1 MTSNAE
7 GMVTLTHADQD
18 TADSDQAATTT
29 PGTGELTITENSDVG
44 IYEATVGGTT
54 VAGVVYSR
62 AGNRVTLLATSVFP
76 EFRGQGIAG
85 RLLGGV
91 LDMLRAR
98 GETATISCPFAAE
111 FVSAHPEY
119 AGVLNPTASGAA
131 RRQH

>member
-1 MTSNAE
+1 MTSNVE

-18 TADSDQAATTT
+18 TVESDQAATTA
-29 PGTGELTITENSDVG
+29 PATGELIITDNGDVG
-44 IYEATVGGTT
+44 IYEATLDGVT

-91 LDMLRAR
+91 LDILRAR

-111 FVSAHPEY
+111 FVNEHPQY
-119 AGVLNPTASGAA
+119 ADVLNKAAPGAA
-131 RRQH
+131 RHPH